1 MDALALADSD
11 DGRYRALDG
20 GSSARNSRNFVNP
33 PWRLA

>member
-1 MDALALADSD
+1 MDAQALADSV

-20 GSSARNSRNFVNP
+20 ESSTRNSRNIVNP